1 MKDKGMGWWGKNKAQ
16 DNSRRDKVP
25 AVIVEYERPKKNA
38 LISNLSRSRLG
49 PAVVRLRTSPPR
61 KLRLSLTTRLVRSR
75 LCGPDVQ
82 SVLRLACTLSCRITW
97 RRLYSM
103 AHSWTMSSLVLR
115 AHVLY
120 HYSELEIPRI

>member
-1 MKDKGMGWWGKNKAQ
+1 MKDQGMGWWGKNKAQ

-75 LCGPDVQ
+75 LCGPDVTLLPVRLT
-82 SVLRLACTLSCRITW
+82 SRLHNLHESISLRS
-97 RRLYSM
+97 YSLQYNIVSFFT
-103 AHSWTMSSLVLR
+103 ALL
-115 AHVLY
+115 L
-120 HYSELEIPRI
+120 